1 MKKLF
6 SLTAGIICASCLMG
20 GVAFMTGC
28 NNQTDNPT
36 GVEPDTSDKG
46 SWTVSSPDGSIKS
59 EIVMDSAG
67 ELSYSVKKGE
77 LTVLEKSA
85 LGLTIEED
93 DFRLLS
99 IENVDSQRVTGEYEN
114 ITGKHDKVTF
124 DCNETTIT
132 FKGWNFYLDLTMRA
146 YDDGYAFRY
155 GVRAVDGSE
164 GTMTVLSENTEFA
177 LPANSTV
184 WAMPFSGLYGQN
196 FFAYEETYNRMRY
209 DDLAQN
215 DISMPMLY
223 KLKGSETY
231 SLITESGLIGSG
243 FYGSFLREAEENE
256 GTGILQTVPTPAG
269 FMIDDNKIAYPFTS
283 PWRMGITGDLG
294 TVVESELVEKVY
306 DDAEYWKPDNYDELS
321 EQEKKTYD
329 YDWVEP
335 GVTAW
340 DWLIYL
346 NITSQNDYTMH
357 RRYVNLAQEMGWKY
371 IIVDGGWNSG
381 LNVDDF
387 IAFVKEANE
396 KGVKIIVWCNSFPDF
411 GFGRKEILEQK
422 LDLWKSWGVSG
433 IKIDFFDGQNSENPK
448 FYGEDTGTIA
458 WYETIYQECAK
469 REMIVN
475 CHGCNKPTGERRVYP
490 NVLNR
495 EAIRGNENTNIDA
508 TVTVNQL
515 FTRAVVGPSDFT
527 PVVNPFT
534 AGMTMAQNMALAI
547 LFECGTPSMADFEY
561 TYTQDQIIDFYKNL
575 PARHD
580 DTKFLGGELDSY
592 YVGAVR
598 AGENWFVGGV
608 NSVLDTMATVDFSFL
623 DSDKTYEAEIFVNDP
638 TDNKAV
644 LKVIKNVKST
654 DKEVIDMFKNGGF
667 AIRLTPKA

>member
-6 SLTAGIICASCLMG
+6 SVTAGIICASCLMG
-20 GVAFMTGC
+20 GVMLMTGC
-28 NNQTDNPT
+28 NDGTD
-36 GVEPDTSDKG
+36 VEPDMSDKG
-46 SWTVSSPDGSIKS
+46 SWTVTSPDGSIKS
-59 EIVMDSAG
+59 KIVMDYAG
-67 ELSYSVKKGE
+67 ELSYTVEKGE
-77 LTVLEKSA
+77 LTMIEKSA
-85 LGLTIEED
+85 LGFTIEED

-99 IENVDSQRVTGEYEN
+99 VEDVKSQRVTGEYDN
-114 ITGKHDKVTF
+114 ITGKHSKVAF

-132 FKGWNFYLDLTMRA
+132 FKGWAFYLDLTMRA

-155 GVRAVDGSE
+155 GIRAIDESE
-164 GTMTVLSENTEFA
+164 GTVTVLSENTEFA
-177 LPANSTV
+177 LPANSTL

-196 FFAYEETYNRMRY
+196 FFAYEEAYVKMRY
-209 DDLAQN
+209 DDLAGS
-215 DISMPMLY
+215 DISMPVLY

-243 FYGSFLREAEENE
+243 FYGSFLRESDENA

-269 FMIDDNKIAYPFTS
+269 FMIDDNKIGYPFTS

-294 TVVESELVEKVY
+294 TVIESELVEKVY
-306 DDAEYWKPDNYDELS
+306 DDAEYWKPDDYDTLS
-321 EQEKKTYD
+321 AAEKKIYD

-346 NITSQNDYTMH
+346 NISSQQDYKMH
-357 RRYVNLAQEMGWKY
+357 RRYVDLASEMGWKY
-371 IIVDGGWNSG
+371 VIVDGGWNSG

-387 IAFVKEANE
+387 INFVAEANE

-411 GFGRKEILEQK
+411 GFGREEILQQK

-448 FYGEDTGTIA
+448 FYGEDTGTIK
-458 WYETIYQECAK
+458 WYETIYRECAK
-469 REMIVN
+469 RQMIVN

-495 EAIRGNENTNIDA
+495 EAIRGNENTSIDA
-508 TVTVNQL
+508 TVPVNQL

-534 AGMTMAQNMALAI
+534 TGMTMAQNMALAI
-547 LFECGTPSMADFEY
+547 LFECGTPSMADFEK
-561 TYTQDQIIDFYKNL
+561 TYRQEQVIDFYKNIPSL
-575 PARHD
+575 RD
-580 DTKFLGGELDSY
+580 DTKFLCGELDSY

-598 AGENWFVGGV
+598 SGDNWFVGGV
-608 NSVLDTMATVDFSFL
+608 NAILDTMATVDFSFL
-623 DSDKTYEAEIFVNDP
+623 DAGKTYEAEIFVNHP
-638 TDNKAV
+638 TDNKVV
-644 LKVIKNVKST
+644 LKVIKDVTST
-654 DKEVIDMFKNGGF
+654 DKENIDMFKNGGF
-667 AIRLTPKA
+667 AIRLTPKN